1 MDVELLYLYIGDN
14 NTPVKNIDICF
25 SHEYKIKY
33 INAKKTLEIEKMED
47 YQYKDFYGKYIRGCS
62 LIVGENGSGKTT
74 LLNFLGLLSDNLNMY
89 YNLKE
94 KRNNKLFSSNKKFNC
109 NEFGC
114 WFALYFIDNKF
125 YIEGYNYERL
135 FGKNRLNDM
144 PISMNFSMFIDYD
157 FELNI
162 MLPIMFSNHQ
172 LTTPVDFYYYKKLP
186 ESIISNFEIQQSNGN
201 MYHED
206 KPNQDYTIRLN
217 RREILSANV
226 NNIYKLFEDYN
237 NLLFE
242 ENFGKNSNIIFEINE
257 IDYEYSNQY
266 VQKLESELG
275 VFGNEKIES
284 LKEAFISNLYYSLA
298 FGLWNAY
305 FRNYDFKKIGI
316 AKAINLPLTKSYEM
330 DREIAIYYLE
340 HIREE
345 YDKTIPNYVGI
356 LDEFVN
362 LIKPLDKDFFIKGSL
377 IKVPLIKHNVLV
389 QNLLDYYCG
398 LSEEESLEQIV
409 KLKYTNLSSGE
420 QEYIEGFGS
429 IIKILSEITP
439 NSKCTSRVLLL
450 DEPDRTFHP
459 QWTSNYI
466 FKLMKILNRFGENN
480 NISFQLII
488 TTHSPFMVSDV
499 LKEDIY
505 KIEDID
511 KNRIITN
518 SDSGFASNYYDIMKD
533 SFFLTDSVGEF
544 AKEKIEYINNQI
556 NGAKNISELSRLE
569 KYINVIGDD
578 YLKTILEVNYRKKI
592 NEISSVESKDVIK
605 DKILK
610 KEEELRFLKE
620 LYKKY
625 E

>member
-1 MDVELLYLYIGDN
+1 MNVELLYLYIGEN

-33 INAKKTLEIEKMED
+33 INTKKTLNIEKKKD
-47 YQYKDFYGKYIRGCS
+47 YQYKDFYGDYIRGCS
-62 LIVGENGSGKTT
+62 LIVGKNGSGKTT

-94 KRNNKLFSSNKKFNC
+94 KRNNQLFSSNKKFNC

-114 WFALYFIDNKF
+114 WFALYFIDNIF

-135 FGKNRLNDM
+135 FGQKYFSDM
-144 PISMNFSMFIDYD
+144 LISMDFSMFIDYD

-162 MLPIMFSNHQ
+162 MSPTRFSDHQ
-172 LTTPVDFYYYKKLP
+172 LTTPVDFYYYKKLS
-186 ESIISNFEIQQSNGN
+186 ETTVSNFEIQQNN
-201 MYHED
+201 RYMYQKD
-206 KPNQDYTIRLN
+206 KPGQDYTIRLN
-217 RREILSANV
+217 RREIFSANV

-242 ENFGKNSNIIFEINE
+242 EDFGKSSHIIFEINE
-257 IDYEYSNQY
+257 VDYEYSNQY
-266 VQKLESELG
+266 VQKLETELG
-275 VFGNEKIES
+275 IFSDEKNES
-284 LKEAFISNLYYSLA
+284 LKETFISNLYYSLA

-305 FRNYDFKKIGI
+305 FRNYDLKKIGI
-316 AKAINLPLTKSYEM
+316 EKAINLPLTKSYKT
-330 DREIAIYYLE
+330 DREIAMCYLD
-340 HIREE
+340 HIMKE
-345 YDKTIPNYVGI
+345 YDKTIPNYVDI
-356 LDEFVN
+356 LERFVKLIKQLDEN
-362 LIKPLDKDFFIKGSL
+362 FFMEGSL
-377 IKVPLIKHNVLV
+377 IKIPLTKHNTLV
-389 QNLLDYYCG
+389 QNILDYYCS

-429 IIKILSEITP
+429 IIKILSEIAP
-439 NSKCTSRVLLL
+439 NSKCTSRILLL

-459 QWTSNYI
+459 QWISNYI
-466 FKLMKILNRFGENN
+466 FKLMKILNRFGEKN

-488 TTHSPFMVSDV
+488 TTHSPFMVSDI

-505 KIEDID
+505 KIENID
-511 KNRIITN
+511 GNRIITN

-556 NGAKNISELSRLE
+556 NEAKNINEISYLE
-569 KYINVIGDD
+569 KYISVIGDD

-592 NEISSVESKDVIK
+592 NEISSVESKEIIK

-610 KEEELRFLKE
+610 KEEELRNLKE